1 MPKCR
6 FFPYCSY
13 IEDHGCTDDW
23 CEHYQ
28 PMPDVDVLF
37 KLADEIDILA
47 IRLVPWGYGNSF
59 KGYIQVR
66 KNDKRCGVSGG
77 RVIEILM

>member
-37 KLADEIDILA
+37 KLADEIDMLA
-47 IRLVPWGYGNSF
+47 IRLSLGDTV
-59 KGYIQVR
+59 VR
-66 KNDKRCGVSGG
+66 SKDVYEYARMIRDAVSVGG
-77 RVIEILM
+77 ES